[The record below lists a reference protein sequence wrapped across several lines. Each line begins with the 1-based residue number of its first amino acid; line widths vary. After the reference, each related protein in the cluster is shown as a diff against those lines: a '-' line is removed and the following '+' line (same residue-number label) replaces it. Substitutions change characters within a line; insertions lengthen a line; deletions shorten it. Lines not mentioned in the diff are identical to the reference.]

1 MEMRL
6 LFLKIFFIFL
16 IFQPVFA
23 LPIPGEKYFIDVNS
37 LSEPYETK
45 SVANSYNFV
54 SENPCSLKAPK
65 NFKVNLFA
73 KNLDGPRNIKVASN
87 DDVFVVESYTGN
99 IKVLRDND
107 NDGKSDM
114 EKIFAK
120 GFNKPFGIDISNGF
134 LYIADTDFVWKIPYI
149 PGHLVQKSKAM
160 KVTEPNAL
168 GDSSGHWTRNIAI
181 KENKMYIAIGSRG
194 NIEVEEYPRATI
206 QELDLITNRQ
216 INFATGIRNPIGLD
230 FHPITKKLF
239 AVVNERDGMGDNLV
253 PDYFSKINQ
262 DNFFGWP
269 YFYLGNNIQPKIK
282 IPKNFKKILVNVPD
296 VLFKSHSGPI
306 DFIFYNKKQFPKEY
320 YGNAFVALHGSWNSS
335 RPAGYMVARIPF
347 KNNEPIGNY
356 ESFVTGFWFS
366 GDKQANVCGR
376 PAGLGISNDGSL
388 LISDDVSNTI
398 WRVYY
403 SDN

>member
-16 IFQPVFA
+16 IFHPVFA

-37 LSEPYETK
+37 LSDPYETK

-87 DDVFVVESYTGN
+87 GDVFVVESYTGN

-120 GFNKPFGIDISNGF
+120 GFNKPFGIDINNGF

-149 PGHLVQKSKAM
+149 PGHLVQKSKAI

-194 NIEVEEYPRATI
+194 NIEIEEYPRATI
-206 QELDLITNRQ
+206 QQLDLITNKQ

-282 IPKNFKKILVNVPD
+282 IPENFKKILVNVPD

-306 DFIFYNKKQFPKEY
+306 DFIFYNKKQFTKEF
-320 YGNAFVALHGSWNSS
+320 YGDAFVALHGSWNSS
-335 RPAGYMVARIPF
+335 KPSGYMVVRVPF
-347 KNNEPIGNY
+347 ENNKPLGYY
-356 ESFVTGFWFS
+356 ESFVTGFWVS
-366 GDKQANVCGR
+366 GSNRANVCGR
-376 PAGLGISNDGSL
+376 PAGLGITKNGSL
-388 LISDDVSNTI
+388 LISDDLNGNI
-398 WRVYY
+398 YIIKY
-403 SDN
+403 IK

>member
-6 LFLKIFFIFL
+6 LFHKIFFIFL

-23 LPIPGEKYFIDVNS
+23 LPIPCEKYFIDVNS

-54 SENPCSLKAPK
+54 SDNPCSLKTPK
-65 NFKVNLFA
+65 NFKVDLFA

-87 DDVFVVESYTGN
+87 GDVFVVESYTGN

-107 NDGKSDM
+107 NDGKSDT

-120 GFNKPFGIDISNGF
+120 GFNKPFGIDINNDF

-149 PGHLVQKSKAM
+149 PGHLVQKSKAI

-206 QELDLITNRQ
+206 QQLDLITKQQ

-269 YFYLGNNIQPKIK
+269 YFYLGNNIQPKIN

-306 DFIFYNKKQFPKEY
+306 DFIFYNKKKFPKEY

-388 LISDDVSNTI
+388 LISDDVGNNI
-398 WRVYY
+398 WSVYY